1 MAGALGALVAL
12 APAACIKRTAPP
24 ETAGAPGA
32 PKAAADDQAAAA
44 AAALEAANARIAD
57 RPRTSLVAGDW
68 TKTFQASG
76 EAKKVEVTPL
86 PVTGQPFSDAVRIA
100 IKEGSG
106 SPWSVQW
113 QARTA
118 VAVASG
124 DAILATFYLRTETP
138 QEGSVG
144 ETEFVFEL
152 AEAPYTKSVSY
163 PVQGSAGWS
172 KVQIRFVAG
181 HDWPAGGAQMNF
193 RLGYEPETLEIGG
206 LRIESFGRVAL
217 AELPSTLGFDR
228 RRERAN
234 TAALKQAEAAAAGA
248 PVEGGELRFEVQPG
262 KVIRPISPYVYGI
275 NSQKDEGIG
284 TTVRRMGG
292 NRQTAYNW
300 EINASNAG
308 SDYQH
313 SSDDWPC
320 TVLGYADCKQQP
332 GAQFLDFAA
341 ANRKGGMESL
351 VTVPLIDWVAADKAG
366 SVSEAEKAPSKRWLR
381 SYAKKPKPLSLSPD
395 LSDGAVYEDEFVNL
409 LVSKLGPADKGG
421 VKFYSLDN
429 EPALWPSTHPR
440 VHPEKTTYAEMVAR
454 SEATATEITRLDPSA
469 VVLGGVMF
477 GWSEYMSLSSAPD
490 AKAENAKLAKD
501 VKLAKGGNAGND
513 LKDGQDGNGTYVD
526 FFLASMKAL
535 EAKHHRRLVHALD
548 FHWYPEARGT
558 KRITETDTSAKTV
571 TARLQAT
578 RSLWDSTYTEK
589 SWITAEWGKP
599 IRLIPWLE
607 ERIAERYPGTKL
619 AMTEYNF
626 GAGDH
631 ISGGL
636 AQADVLGILG
646 REGVYLATYW
656 GDGPGNGNLP
666 KYIKSAFELFRS
678 YDGKR
683 GAFGDMAVGA
693 TADLAKSSIYAA
705 VDSKQPGVLTV
716 VVINKE
722 LKTSF
727 DGRIDIK
734 DAKGGGYRKAR
745 VFSLDGTSPDIKA
758 GPAVEIKGNQIA
770 YRLPPLSATLFVCER

>member
-1 MAGALGALVAL
+1 LRFAGRRRSGQEGWPRARRALVAASAALAAGALAG
-12 APAACIKRTAPP
+12 CIRRTAAP
-24 ETAGAPGA
+24 ETAAGPGA
-32 PKAAADDQAAAA
+32 AAAAEDRDSAA

-68 TKTFQASG
+68 TKTFQPSG

-86 PVTGQPFSDAVRIA
+86 PVADQPFSDAVRVA

-106 SPWSVQW
+106 SPWAVQL
-113 QARTA
+113 QARTGA
-118 VAVASG
+118 PVAAG
-124 DAILATFYLRTETP
+124 DAILATFFLRTETP

-163 PVQGSAGWS
+163 PVQAGPRWAR
-172 KVQIRFVAG
+172 VQIRFQAAKDYAAG
-181 HDWPAGGAQMNF
+181 AAQMNF
-193 RLGYEPETLEIGG
+193 RLGYEPETFDVGG
-206 LRIESFGRVAL
+206 LRVESFGRIAL
-217 AELPSTLGFDR
+217 GELPSTQGADR

-234 TAALKQAEAAAAGA
+234 AAALKQAEAAASATA
-248 PVEGGELRFEVQPG
+248 VEGGELRFEVAPG
-262 KVIRPISPYVYGI
+262 QVIRPISPYVYGI

-320 TVLGYADCKQQP
+320 TVLGYTDCKQP

-341 ANRKGGMESL
+341 ANRGGGMESL
-351 VTVPLIDWVAADKAG
+351 VTIPLIDYVAADKGGA
-366 SVSEAEKAPSKRWLR
+366 VKEADKAPSKRWDR
-381 SYAKKPKPLSLSPD
+381 SYPKKPGALALSPNP
-395 LSDGAVYEDEFVNL
+395 SDGAVYEDEFVNL
-409 LVSKLGPADKGG
+409 LVTKLGAADKGG

-440 VHPEKTTYAEMVAR
+440 VHPEKTTYAEMVSR
-454 SEATATEITRLDPSA
+454 SEATAAQITRLDPGA
-469 VVLGGVMF
+469 MVLGGVMF

-490 AKAENAKLAKD
+490 AAEHNKKY
-501 VKLAKGGNAGND
+501 GS
-513 LKDGQDGNGTYVD
+513 YVD
-526 FFLASMKAL
+526 YYLASMKAL
-535 EAKHHRRLVHALD
+535 EAKHHRRLVHLLD
-548 FHWYPEARGT
+548 VHWYPEARGT
-558 KRITETDTSAKTV
+558 KRITETDTSGKTV

-578 RSLWDSTYTEK
+578 RSLWDPTYTEK

-626 GAGDH
+626 GAPDH

-666 KYIKSAFELFRS
+666 KYIKAAFELYRS

-683 GAFGDMAVGA
+683 GAFGDTAVGA
-693 TADLAKSSIYAA
+693 TADLAKASIYAA
-705 VDSKQPGVLTV
+705 VDSKNPGRLTV
-716 VVINKE
+716 LVINKE
-722 LKTSF
+722 LRTSF
-727 DGRIDIK
+727 DGRIAI
-734 DAKGGGYRKAR
+734 KGGGYRKAR
-745 VFSLDGTSPDIKA
+745 VFALDGSSPEIRPQPDI
-758 GPAVEIKGNQIA
+758 EIKADQIA